1 MTAEPRL
8 HHQLELLGLE
18 SARQMAELAPSRAAA
33 TRYRNLI
40 DSAHELRSDLPA
52 ADDLS
57 FQHSGLCQ
65 TCLPH
70 RKPKS
75 NAAVWKR
82 ESGRF
87 KLYVRPGIATGRDA
101 ADGEDYVGVPY
112 GPKARLIMI
121 FLQTEGMKSRT
132 VHLGKNLSAFLKSLG
147 VPNTG
152 GQRGAI
158 GQVKEQFSRIA
169 GCSFTL
175 TWDGAD
181 VTDVTNAH
189 IVDDARLWRMTSSDW
204 SASVELSERFHRH
217 LCEHA
222 VALDKRAIALLQ
234 SNSLGL
240 DLYTLF
246 AYRLP
251 RLRRELRLSW
261 TALQSQIGCEYVQ
274 MRGLARH
281 VREVV
286 PDLRIAYP
294 HANFEV
300 GQGGLLLRPSQPSV
314 QRTQINGFSLIE
326 GTTAS

>member
-112 GPKARLIMI
+112 HGACIPTDLWARA
-121 FLQTEGMKSRT
+121 
-132 VHLGKNLSAFLKSLG
+132 VA
-147 VPNTG
+147 
-152 GQRGAI
+152 
-158 GQVKEQFSRIA
+158 
-169 GCSFTL
+169 
-175 TWDGAD
+175 
-181 VTDVTNAH
+181 
-189 IVDDARLWRMTSSDW
+189 
-204 SASVELSERFHRH
+204 SAS
-217 LCEHA
+217 
-222 VALDKRAIALLQ
+222 
-234 SNSLGL
+234 
-240 DLYTLF
+240 
-246 AYRLP
+246 
-251 RLRRELRLSW
+251 
-261 TALQSQIGCEYVQ
+261 
-274 MRGLARH
+274 
-281 VREVV
+281 
-286 PDLRIAYP
+286 
-294 HANFEV
+294 
-300 GQGGLLLRPSQPSV
+300 
-314 QRTQINGFSLIE
+314 
-326 GTTAS
+326 